1 MYVAIEQSEQEFHFW
16 DGQLTRDI
24 AFLDPTAIYSKA
36 KLARLWGVHRSTIR
50 RWVDIAAEANTPGF
64 KRGFSRVVRLAECPE
79 CEQEITLTE
88 LQYLQLSRN
97 WSILCPQCDRRV
109 KSSPHLKEVIDLEQK
124 IPGTHAKVLRIV
136 GWLISTRGVELTQS
150 ILNDS
155 LEPSH
160 RQIRQAIRK
169 LLIQEA

>member
-1 MYVAIEQSEQEFHFW
+1 MYAIEQSEQEFHFW

-24 AFLDPTAIYSKA
+24 AFIDPTTIYSKA

-50 RWVDIAAEANTPGF
+50 RWVEVASEANTPGF
-64 KRGFSRVVRLAECPE
+64 KRGFSRVVRLAKCPK
-79 CEQEITLTE
+79 CEQENTLTE

-97 WSILCPQCDRRV
+97 WSINCSQCDRRI
-109 KSSPHLKEVIDLEQK
+109 KSTPHLKEVIDLEQK

-136 GWLISTRGVELTQS
+136 GWLISTYGSETTQN

-155 LEPSH
+155 SEPSH

-169 LLIQEA
+169 LLIHEA